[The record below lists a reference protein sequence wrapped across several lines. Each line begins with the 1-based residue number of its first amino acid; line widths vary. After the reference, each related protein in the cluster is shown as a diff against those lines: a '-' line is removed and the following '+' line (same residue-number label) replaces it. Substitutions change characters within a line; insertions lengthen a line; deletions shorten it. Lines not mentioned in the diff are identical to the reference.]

1 MIKSISIENFKAFG
15 KKQVLPIKPITL
27 IFGPNSSGK
36 SSIIHSLLFSQ
47 HALKTGELDVFLT
60 FGGGTSVDLGGFKQ
74 YIFKGNPDNLL
85 TWSATLQLSNDQR
98 RLRELLSNSD
108 QIEVTST
115 IRLPKEEIKER
126 VTSYNAKKTEQ
137 TIEVPTGEYRYAETP
152 VITSYSIA
160 IDGKELF
167 SMGFRE
173 EKILRIERL
182 NFDHPVLKD
191 LLKNIIE
198 GGTTLQKVQDSDI
211 NISEKIIRKS
221 LTRYRFRCDHFI
233 PNELIKT
240 DEDMKKQSFI
250 YPVSQGTR
258 DDDVGK
264 AIELF
269 LPRILNDIVSGIW
282 NELSQNLTNL
292 EYLGP
297 LRSYPPRHLAFTESE
312 DHNWRAGG
320 GFAWD
325 ILRKDQSVRDKINEW
340 LGNKDRLKTPYRLEI
355 KDFSSLE
362 EITSEY
368 HDKIEEFENKF
379 TTEEYDWDLF
389 GELYGLKYRME
400 QWAKNKSIIRELY
413 LKDLRTDTAVSHR
426 DVGIGISQ
434 IIPVLVSAYANKMKM
449 IAIEQPEIHVHPGLQ
464 AELGDLF
471 IESALGENSNKF
483 ILETHS
489 EHIILRILRRI
500 RETSLGKD
508 VSYKIKPSDISLVF
522 IDSTKNGAVIKA
534 LRVDEKGRII
544 DKVPGGFF
552 EEDFEELF

>member
-1 MIKSISIENFKAFG
+1 MISSIAIENFKAFG
-15 KKQVLPIKPITL
+15 KKQILPIKPITL